1 MLISAEVN
9 IYKASDL
16 ELWDEHKDKESNIYK
31 ILGIITLITKIFKA
45 MSNLFY
51 IQNNWSH

>member
-51 IQNNWSH
+51 IQNN